1 MSLQC
6 FSTRCQLGCDSVG
19 CINVACSMRPKKDLD
34 IVQVSRSESEDIR
47 GPPEGTRV
55 WGLHMLFFL
64 RRAKLVR
71 DFAAC
76 VCSKKL
82 A

>member
-1 MSLQC
+1 
-6 FSTRCQLGCDSVG
+6 
-19 CINVACSMRPKKDLD
+19 MRPKKDLD

-55 WGLHMLFFL
+55 WGLHMLFSL